1 MDLYTSYISPT
12 SIDFTIGKNTYRFT
26 QEYICSL
33 QMSSGVSLVQELVP
47 CLGLEF
53 IGSTP
58 YEAYLYS
65 PATKQYYIFTGGSS
79 LQMVD
84 MIERFRDVVNGRY
97 DFVNQEVI
105 MPCIATFLRLDK
117 NVLDDNDEVVNVI
130 MPRLK
135 NNEVIGE
142 VWPPLETIY
151 NTRSWFRTLSL
162 PCGITYQGPNRCII
176 NRFVFQDFML
186 KQVKDNYGKWKRVP
200 RETYHPFRTYKA
212 KYEQVNKQIDNDV
225 KVKGWTHNPFLLVTA
240 PIGTDEYKDN
250 IFEWEITFCW
260 PVEMDKLYAQNNY
273 ATVNIQAETMTPG
286 GKVVAERPV
295 HVYLTKEL
303 FTRTGNYGY
312 YSFRYQSKCGAGNR
326 ERLHIWS
333 DQYICISSLY
343 VELKEVTQKRT
354 EQLTQQV
361 DIQSLKEI

>member
-1 MDLYTSYISPT
+1 MVIVESRNLSKTYGNNLNNKTNAVQDISLTINKGEFVAIMGPSGSGKSTFINMLSGILKPT
-12 SIDFTIGKNTYRFT
+12 SG
-26 QEYICSL
+26 
-33 QMSSGVSLVQELVP
+33 
-47 CLGLEF
+47 
-53 IGSTP
+53 
-58 YEAYLYS
+58 
-65 PATKQYYIFTGGSS
+65 
-79 LQMVD
+79 
-84 MIERFRDVVNGRY
+84 
-97 DFVNQEVI
+97 EVI
-105 MPCIATFLRLDK
+105 IDGDSIAAMS
-117 NVLDDNDEVVNVI
+117 NDE
-130 MPRLK
+130 MA
-135 NNEVIGE
+135 E
-142 VWPPLETIY
+142 
-151 NTRSWFRTLSL
+151 FRRKKL
-162 PCGITYQGPNRCII
+162 G
-176 NRFVFQDFML
+176 FVFQDFML